1 MANNYE
7 VLDSTETAVVFKST
21 DTAGVHTT
29 HHNIDL
35 SVLPTGAST
44 AANQATEITHLSQI
58 ETAVETSVGH
68 LAAIE
73 TAVESTDPVEVV
85 TAGNEYE
92 TVAASQ
98 TTQSLGATG
107 ATGDLLELVICVV
120 STAATSQVQ
129 IKDGAGSA
137 ITILPN
143 NVGGGIGTYVIP
155 LGLRSAAGAW
165 QITTAA
171 GVAVIATGDF
181 T

>member
-1 MANNYE
+1 MANNYD
-7 VLDSTETAVVFKST
+7 VLDAAAATVTFKST
-21 DTAGVHTT
+21 DVAGVHTT
-29 HHNIDL
+29 HHNIDS

-44 AANQATEITHLSQI
+44 SANQATEITHLSQI
-58 ETAVETSVGH
+58 ETAVETSVTH

-73 TAVESTDPVEVV
+73 IAVESTAPVKVV
-85 TAGNEYE
+85 TAGSEYE

-98 TTQSLGATG
+98 TNQTIGATG
-107 ATGDLLELVICVV
+107 AAGDLLELVVCIV

-129 IKDGAGSA
+129 IKDGSGTA

-155 LGLRSAAGAW
+155 LGLRSVNGAW

-171 GVAVIATGDF
+171 GVAVLATGDF